1 MKQFFKI
8 FLSVFL
14 SLVLLF
20 VLGIIVLVGIAG
32 SMSSKKAPQIEDKSV
47 LVISTGDRLQDQGKE
62 NPLMLLNG
70 GASKIS
76 GLNDILAALKSAATD
91 PKIKGVYLKMEYNT
105 NGWATNEEVKIA
117 LENFKKSGKF
127 IIGYGE
133 LISQKALYLGSVADK
148 IYLNPAGVAEFKGLA
163 STLMF
168 YKGALDKLEVEPQIF
183 FDGKFK
189 SAIEP
194 FKAEKISEPNRIQ
207 LSVLQQTI
215 YSHMLEGLKAKTG
228 ADTATLRRWAAN
240 IEVRSAEDA
249 ASRKLVDGV
258 KYQDE
263 VLSELRGK
271 LSLEKDAKINFVT
284 VGTYAESLNPDVTE
298 KDRIAVLFAEGEI
311 VDGKSDDN
319 IIASETI
326 CKEIVKLRK
335 DKNVKAVV
343 LRVNS
348 PGGSALA
355 SDVILRELDLL
366 KKEKPLIV
374 SMGDVAASGGY
385 YMACHADSIFAL
397 PNTVTGSI
405 GVFGIVFNLE
415 KFFKNKLGIT
425 HDKVATG
432 PYADAPN
439 MTRAMSDY
447 EKKIVQDEIDNIYMR
462 FKTHVSQGRH
472 MSLEM
477 VDSIAQGRVW
487 AGEDALRI
495 GLVDKIGNLDRAIQS
510 AATMAKLKTYR
521 VVEYPKPVDPFERIV
536 KAFTGDVKMGLVKAE
551 MGEFYKVYEQMKWLE
566 KQQNKVL
573 MKMPF
578 DLQMD

>member
-14 SLVLLF
+14 SLVILF
-20 VLGIIVLVGIAG
+20 VLGIIVLVGMVG

-47 LVISTGDRLQDQGKE
+47 LVISTGDNLQDQAKE
-62 NPLMLLNG
+62 NPFMLLNG
-70 GASKIS
+70 GASKMN
-76 GLNDILAALKSAATD
+76 GLNELLAALKNAKTD
-91 PKIKGVYLKMEYNT
+91 ARIKGVYLKMEYNT

-117 LENFKKSGKF
+117 LEDFKKSGKF

-133 LISQKALYLGSVADK
+133 LISQKALYLGTVADK

-194 FKAEKISEPNRIQ
+194 YKAEKISEPNRLQ
-207 LSVLQQTI
+207 LSTLQQTI
-215 YSHMLEGLKAKTG
+215 YSHMLEALKAKTG
-228 ADTATLRRWAAN
+228 ADTAALRRMAAN

-249 ASRKLVDGV
+249 VSHKLVDGV
-258 KYQDE
+258 KYQDQ
-263 VLSELRGK
+263 VLDELRGK
-271 LSLEKDAKINFVT
+271 LALGKEDKINFVT
-284 VGTYAESLNPDVTE
+284 VSTYAETIETDYTQ
-298 KDRIAVLFAEGEI
+298 KDRIAVLYAEGEI
-311 VDGKSDDN
+311 VDGKSDEN

-326 CKEIVKLRK
+326 CKEIIKLRK

-366 KKEKPLIV
+366 KKEKPLVV

-397 PNTVTGSI
+397 PNTITGSI

-415 KFFKNKLGIT
+415 KFLKNKLGIT
-425 HDKVATG
+425 HDRVATG

-439 MTRAMSDY
+439 MTRAMTDF
-447 EKKIVQDEIDNIYMR
+447 EKKIVQDEIDNIYLR
-462 FKTHVSQGRH
+462 FKTHVSQGRR

-510 AATMAKLKTYR
+510 AAAMAKLKDYR
-521 VVEYPKPVDPFERIV
+521 LVEFPKPIDPFERVI
-536 KAFTGDVKMGLVKAE
+536 KTFTGDVRTSMVKAE
-551 MGEFYKVYEQMKWLE
+551 MGEFYKVYEQMKWLQ

-578 DLQMD
+578 ELQMN